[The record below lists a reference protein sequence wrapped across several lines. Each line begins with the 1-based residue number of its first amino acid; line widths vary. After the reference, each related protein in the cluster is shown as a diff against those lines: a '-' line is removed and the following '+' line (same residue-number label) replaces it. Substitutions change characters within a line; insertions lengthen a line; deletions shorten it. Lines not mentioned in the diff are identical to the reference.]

1 MRAANRRLSP
11 CPNQASHKSND
22 GNHHGVARRT
32 AGRGLVTAVSPM
44 TVTTAVRIR
53 RICRRRQGG
62 DGMHS
67 VAGIPSWSASLV
79 KIANSGPRPR
89 SSAVSVF
96 SIRFSARCWPADK
109 PVTLSR
115 PT

>member
-79 KIANSGPRPR
+79 KIANSGPRPGW
-89 SSAVSVF
+89 SSASVF
-96 SIRFSARCWPADK
+96 SIRSRARCWPTGK